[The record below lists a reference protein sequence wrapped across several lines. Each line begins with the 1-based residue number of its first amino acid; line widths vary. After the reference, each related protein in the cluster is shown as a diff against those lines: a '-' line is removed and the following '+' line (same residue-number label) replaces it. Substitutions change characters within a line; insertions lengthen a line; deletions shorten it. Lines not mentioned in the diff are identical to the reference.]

1 MQYLVALIQK
11 LHIQMGHYVPSA
23 LIHRYQ
29 VGRSP
34 QNMKNLMISS
44 YIGDRLKLG
53 AGQISLFSQH
63 SLYILYTAC
72 LSFDSEILCLHP
84 AIFEYET
91 KHQPTL
97 CAQNCL
103 SIDCQQYYMV
113 HTYTY
118 IRRIYI
124 FLARTRAALRDDVES
139 TRSFSFLYYTG
150 STYK

>member
-1 MQYLVALIQK
+1 
-11 LHIQMGHYVPSA
+11 MGHHVPAA

-53 AGQISLFSQH
+53 AGQISLFIALTIYS
-63 SLYILYTAC
+63 TAC

-91 KHQPTL
+91 KHHSQR

-113 HTYTY
+113 HTYIY

-124 FLARTRAALRDDVES
+124 FLARTWAALRDDVES